1 MTKKIYGV
9 LGHPVGHSLSP
20 AMQNAAFKAS
30 GIDAEYGVYDVAPVG
45 LTDFLSN
52 LSKEDISGLNVTIP
66 HKIKTKEYIER
77 NGSLDSF
84 AGKLGAVNTVKMSSE
99 GKLCGFNTDGPG
111 FYRSLVEDLKFEPE
125 GKSVFV
131 LGSGGA
137 ATAVVMY
144 LGNGPK
150 KIFISDVDKEKT
162 SALKKHYAVYYDSS
176 RISIVEPAEVEN
188 SLNASDLLVNATPMG
203 MKDGDPSPV
212 AKEMLHKGLRVYDLV
227 YNRPATELVRDATRL
242 KLHAV
247 TGLGMLL
254 YQGAIAFEI
263 WTGRPAPVAV
273 MKKALKEALKAN
285 G

>member
-1 MTKKIYGV
+1 MTKMIYGV

-20 AMQNAAFKAS
+20 AMQNAAFKEA
-30 GIDAEYGVYDVAPVG
+30 GIDAEYGAYDIPPEG
-45 LTDFLSN
+45 LSDFLSN
-52 LSKEDISGLNVTIP
+52 LSHKGIAGLNVTIP
-66 HKIKTKEYIER
+66 HKIKTKEYVER
-77 NGSLDSF
+77 HGMLDAF
-84 AGKLGAVNTVKMSSE
+84 AKKLGAVNTIKVGE
-99 GKLCGFNTDGPG
+99 DGKLCGFNTDGPG

-125 GKSVFV
+125 GKTVFV

-162 SALKKHYAVYYDSS
+162 LALKTHYDGYYD
-176 RISIVEPAEVEN
+176 RARMVIVDPSEMEK
-188 SLNASDLLVNATPMG
+188 SLSESDLLVNATPIG

-212 AKEMLHKGLRVYDLV
+212 SKDMLRRPLRVYDLV
-227 YNRPATELVRDATRL
+227 YNRPTTELVRDAVRL

-263 WTGRPAPVAV
+263 WMGRPAPIAV
-273 MKKALKEALKAN
+273 MKKTLKAALKNNE
-285 G
+285 